1 MFYAVQCDH
10 FEFASFCQSAWQ
22 WAWARSTADLSIAWL
37 HVFLLIYSNILSLCY
52 YLLKYFYFLLSFM
65 QFVVHSFCNSI
76 ARSHF
81 LILIRPGNYSHWI
94 GCYVASS
101 SFRSVS
107 FHTHSIPFSS
117 IKYKT
122 VRNECNK
129 WTKCRFKH
137 APKRVCGVRI
147 HSVITQYR

>member
-22 WAWARSTADLSIAWL
+22 WARARSTADLSIAWL

-52 YLLKYFYFLLSFM
+52 YLLRYFFFCCSLSCSLLFIHFVIRLPGRIFSFSFDPVIIPIELVAM
-65 QFVVHSFCNSI
+65 SRHRHSV
-76 ARSHF
+76 
-81 LILIRPGNYSHWI
+81 P
-94 GCYVASS
+94 
-101 SFRSVS
+101 